1 MAFTGINELAANG
14 IQYGYWYVLNGA
26 YPYGTTGT
34 IANNA
39 SAGGGRIP
47 IKSIEVTEPT
57 VERLFPTGNNSTLG
71 VAFTLQ
77 PNELP
82 TGALTMGGLDQTF
95 VAKSNDLVLDTWAG
109 WDVLGFGPQ
118 CYSFSQMMFV
128 LNSPAKSLETATL
141 GESGWLVT
149 VLMKVENFA
158 TTMATMTERAV
169 HEWANALTFSKSS
182 TLPWGTPFTTADNN
196 STAFV
201 GVQFSSD
208 YPVSAHT
215 YVSDGTTTPAVFTL
229 DLTPVAASANAV
241 MVVKNG
247 ATTPLAYTTDYTVN
261 ATTKVVSL
269 VSPGAAGDKFVVFYK
284 HTVTC

>member
-14 IQYGYWYVLNGA
+14 VQFGYWYVRNGA

-34 IANNA
+34 IAQA
-39 SAGGGRIP
+39 SSAGGGRITA
-47 IKSIEVTEPT
+47 IKAIEVSEPA
-57 VERLFPTGNNSTLG
+57 VERLFPTGNNGALG
-71 VAFTLQ
+71 VSFTLQ

-82 TGALTMGGLDQTF
+82 TGSMTMGGLDQTF
-95 VAKSNDLVLDTWAG
+95 ITKSNGLVLDTWAG
-109 WDVLGFGPQ
+109 WDILGFGPQ

-141 GESGWLVT
+141 NESGWLVT
-149 VLMKVENFA
+149 VLLNVENFA

-169 HEWANALTFSKSS
+169 QEWANALTFSKSS
-182 TLPWGTPFTTADNN
+182 TLPWGTAFTTADNN

-201 GVQFSSD
+201 GIQMSSD
-208 YPVSAHT
+208 YPVTAHT
-215 YVSDGTTTPAVFTL
+215 YVADGVATTFTL

-247 ATTPLAYTTDYTVN
+247 GATPMAYTTDYTVN
-261 ATTKVVSL
+261 TTTKVVTL
-269 VSPGAAGDKFVVFYK
+269 VAAGTAGDKYVVFYK
-284 HTVTC
+284 HTVVC